1 MDIDKVSAG
10 LKKDQNTKQEQVD
23 GISKAQPSSYSFP
36 VTDPECHPPFP
47 THGRT
52 QLASRHDVTGPRTFH
67 SILETKAGEAEDLQ
81 GKVFLLRLEGT
92 WQGTEE

>member
-1 MDIDKVSAG
+1 MP
-10 LKKDQNTKQEQVD
+10 
-23 GISKAQPSSYSFP
+23 QPASWLLLSHRSRDTTP
-36 VTDPECHPPFP
+36 HKEGRTWLTSCSDVTGPPTLP
-47 THGRT
+47 THGRARLT
-52 QLASRHDVTGPRTFH
+52 SCSDVTGPRTFH